1 MSESKVII
9 NQGLSG
15 AYCNQHD
22 LMKLRW
28 VARSLQLPKASK
40 VSRPQSGAHRSRFRG
55 RGMEFSEVRL
65 YRPGDDVRSIDW
77 RVTARREK
85 PHTKLF
91 NEERERPIFIICD
104 QSQSQ
109 FFGSK
114 HAFKSVRSAEACA
127 LLAWSALDHNDRV
140 GGIVFSD
147 EGHLLTRTSRSRK
160 TVNRLLHDVAKFN
173 QELNIENRSHKRG
186 IANENNRFDLAT
198 ALVETRQLA
207 KPGTLIVVVS
217 DFLSMTEEAEK
228 QFSMLAKHNEFIFL
242 RASDPLEDELP
253 PPGLYAISNGQ
264 QTLQINAKNQQHRS
278 EYAEW
283 SRTQQS
289 RVKHIAHRCKAPLI
303 ELSTTQS
310 AAVSLQSLIASM
322 GR

>member
-1 MSESKVII
+1 MGEFKVGI
-9 NQGLSG
+9 NQGLNG
-15 AYCNQHD
+15 AYCDQQD

-109 FFGSK
+109 FFGSQ

-173 QELNIENRSHKRG
+173 QQLNIENHSDKKG
-186 IANENNRFDLAT
+186 VSSKDARFDLAT
-198 ALVETRQLA
+198 ALIETRQIA

-217 DFLSMTEEAEK
+217 DFLSLTDDAEK
-228 QFSMLAKHNEFIFL
+228 QLSMLAKHNEFIFL
-242 RASDPLEDELP
+242 RTSDPLEEQLP
-253 PPGLYAISNGQ
+253 PPGLYAISNGL
-264 QTLQINAKNQQHRS
+264 QTLQINAKNQHHRS

-283 SRTQQS
+283 SRNQQA
-289 RVKHIAHRCKAPLI
+289 RVKHIAHRCKAPLV
-303 ELSTTQS
+303 ELSTNQS
-310 AAVSLQSLIASM
+310 AAISLQSLIATM